1 MKNEIFLFFLM
12 DKKFQA
18 VIVLKSRST
27 ASVIHIR
34 TAIDYVILSITQL
47 TKKKKKREKKDER
60 VQITSNTDD
69 QDTVKGESS
78 VLFITIIRW
87 GGGRGGG
94 GRY

>member
-1 MKNEIFLFFLM
+1 M
-12 DKKFQA
+12 DKNLQA
-18 VIVLKSRST
+18 VIVLKSSST
-27 ASVIHIR
+27 ASVIR

-47 TKKKKKREKKDER
+47 TKKDER

-87 GGGRGGG
+87 GGGGGG
-94 GRY
+94 GATKY